1 MKLDAHVHTMHSGY
15 STIRPLQHVLRE
27 SYNTPDD
34 VYSLS
39 KQRGMD
45 LVCITDHDVISGALE
60 LAHRPDVIVGCEVT
74 GEFPGD
80 PVKVHLN
87 VLGLTP
93 ATHAEVQRLR
103 TDVRE
108 LMPYLREQR
117 LFTTLNHIGSSV
129 AGCLTSA
136 HLAALLPWVD
146 ALEVINGSRLPIQN
160 RTAAWVADATGL
172 RTVAGSD
179 AHHRRGV
186 GETWTEVPGA
196 TDRESFMEGLWA
208 GRAIVGGRHGHW
220 GTLAEDIL
228 RFSVSFYSENIRTAW
243 QQPTSGRAQGMLWGG
258 AFGLPLVPV
267 ALVGAYLHFLREERF
282 NRLLMAELVGA
293 PARVQRVV
301 PDFAA

>member
-1 MKLDAHVHTMHSGY
+1 MKLDAHVHTTHSGY
-15 STIRPLQHVLRE
+15 STIRPLQRVLRE
-27 SYNTPDD
+27 SYNSPED
-34 VYSLS
+34 VYSLA

-93 ATHAEVQRLR
+93 ESHSEVQRLR
-103 TDVRE
+103 GDVRD
-108 LMPYLREQR
+108 LLPYLKQQR

-129 AGCLTSA
+129 AGRLTSA

-160 RTAAWVADATGL
+160 RTAAWVAKSTGL
-172 RTVAGSD
+172 RMMAGSD
-179 AHHRRGV
+179 AHHRRGI
-186 GETWTEVPGA
+186 GETFTEVPGA
-196 TDRESFMEGLWA
+196 ADRDAFMEGLWA
-208 GRAIVGGRHGHW
+208 GRAVVGGRHGHW
-220 GTLAEDIL
+220 GTLAEDIM
-228 RFSVSFYSENIRTAW
+228 RFSGSFYAENLRSAW
-243 QQPTSGRAQGMLWGG
+243 QQPRSRQTQAMLWGG
-258 AFGLPLVPV
+258 VFSLPLVPV
-267 ALVGAYLHFLREERF
+267 ALVGAYLHFLKEERF
-282 NRLLMAELVGA
+282 NRLLMAELIDS
-293 PARVQRVV
+293 PSRVARVV